1 MLIHTRVIEIKPN
14 YAEAYADRGISQELL
29 GNVEAACDDCKTG
42 AKLGYKKSLRLAR
55 ITMSIRNK

>member
-1 MLIHTRVIEIKPN
+1 MKPN